1 MNSGRELWPTTM
13 NSTFRLRKTFLYLGI
28 IGTLCFFVATFGSAI
43 PFFLKQPAKHGFKG
57 PHSVAI
63 VAGSGVV
70 FFALLTAL
78 SIYMI
83 IEYYVSNVSI
93 VGTMIRIQS
102 VFRIKQFDASS
113 INCLEWKHRVPGG
126 KLVLRTTTNRAV
138 LSLKDF
144 ADVDGL
150 AIIRQIRRLIP
161 ENIQLG
167 WEEFCHFVALPLR
180 EGRRPRHP
188 GSPPSTDLMSLPE
201 TDRVFVTRQRYD
213 RLFAVVL
220 PLIVIAATVVWWQ
233 FAMVMAFAL
242 LPIVVFFWGLLR
254 FNVPKQG
261 KWSTKWAATPEG
273 RIIGLSQLAL
283 PAIFLLMMMFRL
295 AGLNQDVALYLG
307 AGLLGL
313 FCVRAIR
320 QANSRQRDQCV
331 RDAHELPSSVGRW
344 NALEKAS
351 VAAALST

>member
-1 MNSGRELWPTTM
+1 M
-13 NSTFRLRKTFLYLGI
+13 NSTFRLRKNFLYLGI
-28 IGTLCFFVATFGSAI
+28 IGALCFFVAAVGSAV
-43 PFFLKQPAKHGFKG
+43 PFFLNEPAKHGFKG

-63 VAGSGVV
+63 VAGSGVA

-93 VGTMIRIQS
+93 VGTMIQIQS

-113 INCLEWKHRVPGG
+113 IDSLEWKHRIPGG
-126 KLVLRTTTNRAV
+126 KLVLRTRTSRAV
-138 LSLKDF
+138 LGLKGF
-144 ADVDGL
+144 TDVDRL
-150 AIIRQIRRLIP
+150 AIIRHIRRLIS

-180 EGRRPRHP
+180 EGRQPRHP
-188 GSPPSTDLMSLPE
+188 GSPPSTDPMSLPE

-220 PLIVIAATVVWWQ
+220 PLTVTVATVVWWR
-233 FAMVMAFAL
+233 FAMPKVFAL

-273 RIIGLSQLAL
+273 RSIGLSQLAL
-283 PAIFLLMMMFRL
+283 PAIFLLMMTFNFV
-295 AGLNQDVALYLG
+295 GLNPNFALFLG
-307 AGLLGL
+307 AGLLSL
-313 FCVRAIR
+313 FCVGAIR
-320 QANSRQRDQCV
+320 QANKRQKDQRN
-331 RDAHELPSSVGRW
+331 RDAQELPASVERW

-351 VAAALST
+351 VVAGFSI